1 MGYGLLIV
9 QKASRNKRGQGEGVL
24 LFDIFAKLTVLI
36 LSMCYLPH
44 V

>member
-24 LFDIFAKLTVLI
+24 LLVEVLEIGSLKSLHIFMI
-36 LSMCYLPH
+36 S
-44 V
+44 